1 MILKSILIISV
12 VGILISIS
20 LFIKSGWNSETGQ
33 MDYKKANKNLL
44 YFSILCGFIFL
55 LLPPKSHSKTYR
67 NEYHDFRV
75 EFSVDEAEK
84 SCIVNLYSNKTSP
97 PPTVFTEETIKE
109 ARVFL
114 EDWPN
119 VASVTFHTNCGDVNL
134 KKSEVD
140 YLRQPAKKDQ
150 MSELGYNLGLY
161 TLISNC
167 SF

>member
-1 MILKSILIISV
+1 MVVKSILIISV
-12 VGILISIS
+12 VGILISIT

-44 YFSILCGFIFL
+44 YLSILCGFIFFIAA
-55 LLPPKSHSKTYR
+55 PKSHSKTYR
-67 NEYHDFRV
+67 NEYHDFRA
-75 EFSVDEAEK
+75 EFSIDEAEK

-109 ARVFL
+109 ARIFL
-114 EDWPN
+114 EDWPG
-119 VASVTFHTNCGDVNL
+119 VELVTFHTNCGDVVL
-134 KKSEVD
+134 KKSQVD
-140 YLRQPAKKDQ
+140 ILRQQVKKDQ

-161 TLISNC
+161 DLISNC